1 MARLYQ
7 CSAKCCYLRR
17 VIYKAEVVSYPNR
30 DPRDNCRFVVT
41 NMEETPEAVYQVYR
55 ERGDC
60 ENRIKELKDGL
71 YLDRLSCSSFW
82 ANQLRLLLVAAA
94 YVLMQELRL
103 RLKATPLARAQIATL
118 RLQLLKIGGQVK
130 RSVRRIVI
138 HLAANHPWRD
148 RWYKAA
154 RALGTA
160 IP

>member
-1 MARLYQ
+1 MYAAQKWR
-7 CSAKCCYLRR
+7 YLRR
-17 VIYKAEVVSYPNR
+17 VIYKAEVVSHPGR

-41 NMEETPEAVYQVYR
+41 NMEEDPETVYQVYR
-55 ERGDC
+55 QRGDC

-71 YLDRLSCSSFW
+71 YLDRLSCPSFW

-103 RLKATPLARAQIATL
+103 RLKGTPLARAQIETL

-130 RSVRRIVI
+130 RSVRRIVV
-138 HLAANHPWRD
+138 HLAANHPWRS

-154 RALGTA
+154 RALGAA